1 MRTAMS
7 SVLVVF
13 ALAAGADAQRRSD
26 PMPPAPAAKTPATI
40 EQVAWIAGTWKGTA
54 GAATVEERWTPA
66 ASGTMLAVARTFK
79 SGKMSAF
86 EFLRISERD
95 GGLVYIAMPNGRT
108 PPTDFTMTAITS
120 DSVTFE
126 NPAHDFPKMIR
137 YARRPDGALETTV
150 GGDPKQ
156 PPETFVLQRE
166 K

>member
-1 MRTAMS
+1 MRTAVS

-13 ALAAGADAQRRSD
+13 ALAGAHAQQRSE
-26 PMPPAPAAKTPATI
+26 PTPPAAPAKAPATI
-40 EQVAWIAGTWKGTA
+40 EQVAWISGTWKGTS

-79 SGKMSAF
+79 NGSMSAF

-95 GGLVYIAMPNGRT
+95 GGLVYTAMPNGRT

-126 NPAHDFPKMIR
+126 NPAHDFPRLIR

-156 PPETFVLQRE
+156 RPETFVLQRE